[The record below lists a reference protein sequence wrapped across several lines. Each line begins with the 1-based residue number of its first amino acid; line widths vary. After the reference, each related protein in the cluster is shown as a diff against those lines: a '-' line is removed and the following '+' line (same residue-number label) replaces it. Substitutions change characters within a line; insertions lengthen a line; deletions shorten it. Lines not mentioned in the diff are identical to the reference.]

1 MWPKIRAIPG
11 LRLVHRWVQGHICAK
26 TDTGYFKII
35 VGLLKDDF
43 DAWEKAGF
51 EPEHEYM
58 THMSKSALIDM
69 VRCGVP
75 FRLLCVVDR
84 RSSQLDVQTYTY
96 HQLSDCEHAYEGK
109 FSTARARV
117 DGSPRARPPL
127 RSFGLWRC
135 CRPSSTASATACRT
149 SRGRSGSTRSSAST
163 GSSGTG
169 P

>member
-11 LRLVHRWVQGHICAK
+11 LRLVHRWGQGHICAK

-84 RSSQLDVQTYTY
+84 FFFAARRPDLHVPPA
-96 HQLSDCEHAYEGK
+96 LRL
-109 FSTARARV
+109 RARV
-117 DGSPRARPPL
+117 RGQVQHGARP
-127 RSFGLWRC
+127 RRRFAARAAA
-135 CRPSSTASATACRT
+135 PSVVRT
-149 SRGRSGSTRSSAST
+149 LAML
-163 GSSGTG
+163 
-169 P
+169 